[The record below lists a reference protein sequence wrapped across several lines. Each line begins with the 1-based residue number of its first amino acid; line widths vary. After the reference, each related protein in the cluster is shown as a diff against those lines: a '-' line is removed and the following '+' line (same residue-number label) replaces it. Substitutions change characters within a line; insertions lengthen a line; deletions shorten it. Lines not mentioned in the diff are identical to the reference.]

1 MTITKRA
8 DKGST
13 LTHDELDGNF
23 THLEKKFTVTN
34 SGSSAYVFSGAGT
47 SSDSNPTLYL
57 QRGET
62 YNFSINASGH
72 PFYIKTVSGTGTGN
86 AYNDGTSNNG
96 VEVGDIEFT
105 VQQDAPD
112 ILYYNCSAH
121 SSMAGT
127 IHVVK
132 ANYSIDDLSDVD
144 TTTSAPS
151 SGQVL
156 KWDGSKWAPAADNN
170 SGGGGGSSNT
180 FSSIVVGSDTVAAD
194 SVTDSVT
201 FVAGSNMTITAN
213 TTSDTITFAS
223 SGGGGGGGASVTS
236 SDTAPSSP
244 SAGDLWFHTGQL
256 KLYVYYA
263 DGTSNQWVQTN
274 PGAAAGVDE
283 EFYIKSY
290 RYDDTLAI
298 NTGTTRLY
306 LHDSYILSRIHA
318 YVDTAPDGAA
328 ATFDVK
334 KNGSSLQTITIA
346 DGATSGANTTM
357 SHVVTGGDYITVD
370 ITQVGSNTAG
380 ENLYMVFTFS

>member
-112 ILYYNCSAH
+112 NLYYNCSAH

-144 TTTSAPS
+144 TSTSAPS

-170 SGGGGGSSNT
+170 SGGGGGGSGRIGGAGISSLSSVDT
-180 FSSIVVGSDTVAAD
+180 RPYRSSLSIFS
-194 SVTDSVT
+194 
-201 FVAGSNMTITAN
+201 
-213 TTSDTITFAS
+213 TTSPPPS
-223 SGGGGGGGASVTS
+223 VGA
-236 SDTAPSSP
+236 
-244 SAGDLWFHTGQL
+244 
-256 KLYVYYA
+256 
-263 DGTSNQWVQTN
+263 
-274 PGAAAGVDE
+274 
-283 EFYIKSY
+283 
-290 RYDDTLAI
+290 
-298 NTGTTRLY
+298 
-306 LHDSYILSRIHA
+306 
-318 YVDTAPDGAA
+318 
-328 ATFDVK
+328 
-334 KNGSSLQTITIA
+334 
-346 DGATSGANTTM
+346 
-357 SHVVTGGDYITVD
+357 
-370 ITQVGSNTAG
+370 QVGHGAVG
-380 ENLYMVFTFS
+380 EYVGKYVGNGVLSESSSSC